1 MRFPDFHAGP
11 GPGTFPVLSS
21 QRGQESDAA
30 AAAEVGSEV
39 RADSLSGWE
48 GKAEAVHQLQNSGR
62 QKNVLVQVDNSFKY
76 ASTYTDFTNFSP

>member
-21 QRGQESDAA
+21 QRGQESDDAA
-30 AAAEVGSEV
+30 AAAKVGPEV
-39 RADSLSGWE
+39 RADSLPGRE

-62 QKNVLVQVDNSFKY
+62 QENVLVQVR
-76 ASTYTDFTNFSP
+76 